1 MAAEG
6 RRRLVSR
13 SLGGAPAAC
22 PQARVTCP
30 PPPVAIRP
38 SPRPQAA
45 SAGWE
50 GGAPG
55 ADKIWKREVC
65 VELGAVCSLEQV
77 NVPTSCPSRPWES
90 TSKQPDL

>member
-1 MAAEG
+1 MLPLPA
-6 RRRLVSR
+6 RRQGLP
-13 SLGGAPAAC
+13 APH
-22 PQARVTCP
+22 
-30 PPPVAIRP
+30 PVAIRP